1 MVYDHCYT
9 CHFKRKMSSLWLDF
23 HYLLQ
28 RKLSTWSLYQNCRI
42 PLSIYYN
49 NFSIFL
55 LCKIY
60 LPSITTPTNSKFF
73 LQKYVF
79 WPYRLYDVW
88 HRHLLGSGW
97 YPTWKILSMV
107 PCIRESMFCL
117 FDKFGIPL
125 GKCLYSI
132 EKYLPGCFDHSVSMV
147 TGLDER
153 VKTSLGKQQ
162 FL

>member
-1 MVYDHCYT
+1 MHNLQFYVSGKRPIDPYLNDLIMMIMMNYLYMVYDHCYT
-9 CHFKRKMSSLWLDF
+9 CHFKRKMSSLWLNF

-28 RKLSTWSLYQNCRI
+28 QKLSTWSLYQNCRI

-60 LPSITTPTNSKFF
+60 LPSITTPTNSNFF

-97 YPTWKILSMV
+97 YPTWKILSMGPLYQGKYV
-107 PCIRESMFCL
+107 L
-117 FDKFGIPL
+117 F
-125 GKCLYSI
+125 
-132 EKYLPGCFDHSVSMV
+132 VW
-147 TGLDER
+147 
-153 VKTSLGKQQ
+153 
-162 FL
+162 